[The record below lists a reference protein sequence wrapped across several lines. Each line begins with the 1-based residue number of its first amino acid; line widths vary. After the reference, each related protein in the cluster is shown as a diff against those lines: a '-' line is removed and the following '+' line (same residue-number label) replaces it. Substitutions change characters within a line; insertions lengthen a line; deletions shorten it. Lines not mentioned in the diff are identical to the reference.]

1 MLPDGFPPRK
11 PAGAA
16 GGHPFTVWALNDA
29 CALRLHCPRFADG
42 SADPVR
48 VIVGS
53 GLGGPR
59 RRPTRDRGMPE
70 TIRANVGGFVR
81 PRRID
86 VRAAAAFV
94 ATVVPTSAE
103 AQAPG
108 SSLVESF
115 VSAAMALDRH
125 EIAALTLTLGVT
137 FFATVTAIMLVRTRQ
152 RAERQDAAART
163 EIMALKAEVDRHKA
177 LLLSQ
182 PQVIV
187 VWPASGEEPE
197 ILGDTAIVAT
207 TPIARRALAFG
218 TWLAPD
224 QAHAM
229 ERAVEALRAR
239 GEGFVMAL
247 TTLAGRHIEAEGRAV
262 GNRAVLRLKDTSGA
276 MRELAELGM
285 RHEKLLRAVDTLQSL
300 IEALPSP
307 IWARDADGRLVFVNR
322 AYARAVE
329 AASGADVLARDLE
342 LLDRAA
348 REEASHR
355 RATGQAFTARLPV
368 IVAGTRR
375 IVDVLEVPTR
385 GGAGGIGI
393 DATEV
398 ETLRGEMKRMVDA
411 HRRTL
416 DQLATAVAIFA
427 ADQRLTFYNASYRA
441 FWGLEAGF
449 LDHNPTDSAVLDQ
462 LRAARKLPE
471 QADFRQWKSELHEAY
486 RALEPKE
493 HWWHLPDGRTLRVV
507 TTPDPEGGV
516 TYLFDDVTERL
527 NLERRYDALI
537 RVQGE
542 TLDNLSEAVA
552 VFASDGRLRLFNPAF
567 VNMWKL
573 TPAELAGHPHIETVI
588 EWCRSLHGDDG
599 IWGKLRGAVTGM
611 EHREPVTGH
620 LERRDGS
627 MVTCATVPL
636 PDGATLVTF
645 QDVTDTANVER
656 ALRERAEALEAA
668 DRLKNDFVHHVSYE
682 LRSPLTNIIG
692 FAQLLDDRA
701 TGPLTDKQRE
711 YLGYITSSSAALLAI
726 INDILDLATIDAGA
740 MTLDL
745 GSVDVRRTM
754 EAAAEGIKDRLK
766 ENDIRL
772 EIDAAADIGTLK
784 ADERRVRQVLYNLLS
799 NAIGFSPP
807 GGTVTLAA
815 ERMDGSVVF
824 SVTDNGPGIPT
835 ELQERVFDRFET
847 HTTGSRHRGVGL
859 GLSIVRSL
867 VELHGG
873 TVRIQSS
880 AGRGTAVACAFPLE
894 HAA

>member
-1 MLPDGFPPRK
+1 MPD
-11 PAGAA
+11 
-16 GGHPFTVWALNDA
+16 
-29 CALRLHCPRFADG
+29 
-42 SADPVR
+42 
-48 VIVGS
+48 
-53 GLGGPR
+53 
-59 RRPTRDRGMPE
+59 
-70 TIRANVGGFVR
+70 TIRANVGVFIR
-81 PRRID
+81 PRRIEL
-86 VRAAAAFV
+86 RAGAAFI
-94 ATVVPTSAE
+94 ATIFPTPAGAE
-103 AQAPG
+103 ETPALILAF
-108 SSLVESF
+108 LN
-115 VSAAMALDRH
+115 AALALDRH
-125 EIAALTLTLGVT
+125 EIAALALTLGVT
-137 FFATVTAIMLVRTRQ
+137 FFATVTAIMLVRTRA
-152 RAERQDAAART
+152 RAERMDAAARA
-163 EIMALKAEVDRHKA
+163 EIMALKADVDRAKA

-182 PQVIV
+182 PQVII
-187 VWPASGEEPE
+187 VWPASGDEPE
-197 ILGDTAIVAT
+197 ILGDTAIIT
-207 TPIARRALAFG
+207 TAPIARRALAFG

-224 QAHAM
+224 QAHSM
-229 ERAVEALRAR
+229 ERAVEALRSR
-239 GEGFVMAL
+239 GEGFAMAL
-247 TTLAGRHIEAEGRAV
+247 TTLAGRHIEAAGRAL
-262 GNRAVLRLKDTSGA
+262 GNRAVLRLKDTTGA
-276 MRELAELGM
+276 ARELAELGA
-285 RHEKLLRAVDTLQSL
+285 RHDRLLAEVDTVQAL

-307 IWARDADGRLVFVNR
+307 IWARDAG
-322 AYARAVE
+322 
-329 AASGADVLARDLE
+329 
-342 LLDRAA
+342 DR
-348 REEASHR
+348 
-355 RATGQAFTARLPV
+355 FTARLPV

-375 IVDVLEVPTR
+375 IFDVLEVPTR

-398 ETLRGEMKRMVDA
+398 EALRGEIKRMVDA

-441 FWGLEAGF
+441 LWGLEAGF
-449 LDHNPTDSAVLDQ
+449 LDQYPTDSSVLDQ
-462 LRAARKLPE
+462 LRALRKLPE
-471 QADFRQWKSELHEAY
+471 QADFRQWKNELHEAY

-516 TYLFDDVTERL
+516 TYLFDDVTDRL

-567 VNMWKL
+567 VHMWKL
-573 TPAELAGHPHIETVI
+573 SPAALGEHPHIEAVI
-588 EWCRSLHGDDG
+588 EWCRSLHGDDF
-599 IWGKLRGAVTGM
+599 IWGALRVAITGM
-611 EHREPVTGH
+611 ERREPMTGQ

-627 MVTCATVPL
+627 VVNCATLPL

-645 QDVTDTANVER
+645 QDVTDTVNVER

-692 FAQLLDDRA
+692 FAQLLEDRS

-711 YLGYITSSSAALLAI
+711 YLGYITTSSAALLAI

-740 MTLDL
+740 MMLDL

-754 EAAAEGIKDRLK
+754 QAAAEGIRDRLK
-766 ENDIRL
+766 ENDITL
-772 EIDAAADIGTLK
+772 EIHASPDIGTIT

-807 GGTVTLAA
+807 GSTVTLAA
-815 ERMDGSVVF
+815 ERANASVVF
-824 SVTDNGPGIPT
+824 CVTDSGPGIPA

-847 HTTGSRHRGVGL
+847 HTIGSRHRGVGL

-873 TVRIQSS
+873 TVRIHSA

>member
-1 MLPDGFPPRK
+1 MPD
-11 PAGAA
+11 
-16 GGHPFTVWALNDA
+16 
-29 CALRLHCPRFADG
+29 
-42 SADPVR
+42 
-48 VIVGS
+48 
-53 GLGGPR
+53 
-59 RRPTRDRGMPE
+59 
-70 TIRANVGGFVR
+70 TIRANVGVFIR
-81 PRRID
+81 PRRIEL
-86 VRAAAAFV
+86 RAGAAFIATIFPTPAAAKETPALILAF
-94 ATVVPTSAE
+94 
-103 AQAPG
+103 
-108 SSLVESF
+108 LN
-115 VSAAMALDRH
+115 AALALDRH
-125 EIAALTLTLGVT
+125 EIAALALTLGVT
-137 FFATVTAIMLVRTRQ
+137 FFATVTAIMLVRTRG
-152 RAERQDAAART
+152 RAERMDAAARA
-163 EIMALKAEVDRHKA
+163 EIMALKAEVDRAKA

-182 PQVIV
+182 PQVIM
-187 VWPASGEEPE
+187 VWSASGDEPE
-197 ILGDTAIVAT
+197 ILGDTAIIT
-207 TPIARRALAFG
+207 TAPTARRALAFG

-224 QAHAM
+224 QAHSM
-229 ERAVEALRAR
+229 ERAVEALRSR
-239 GEGFVMAL
+239 GEGFAMAL
-247 TTLAGRHIEAEGRAV
+247 TTLAGRHIEAEGRAL
-262 GNRAVLRLKDTSGA
+262 GNRAVLRLKDTTGA
-276 MRELAELGM
+276 ARELAELGA
-285 RHEKLLRAVDTLQSL
+285 RHDKLLAEVDTVQAL

-307 IWARDADGRLVFVNR
+307 IWARDAGGRLVFVNS
-322 AYARAVE
+322 AYVRAVE
-329 AASGADVLARDLE
+329 AAGRTDVLERRLE

-348 REEASHR
+348 REDLAQA
-355 RATGQAFTARLPV
+355 RAAGARFTARLPV

-375 IVDVLEVPTR
+375 IFDVLEVPTR

-398 ETLRGEMKRMVDA
+398 EALRGEIKRMVDA

-441 FWGLEAGF
+441 LWGLEAGF
-449 LDHNPTDSAVLDQ
+449 LDQYPTDSSVLDQ
-462 LRAARKLPE
+462 LRALRKLPE
-471 QADFRQWKSELHEAY
+471 QADFRQWRNELHEAY

-493 HWWHLPDGRTLRVV
+493 HWWHLPDSRTLRVV

-516 TYLFDDVTERL
+516 TYLFDDVTDRL

-567 VNMWKL
+567 VHMWKL
-573 TPAELAGHPHIETVI
+573 SPAALGERPHIEAVI
-588 EWCRSLHGDDG
+588 EWCRSLHGDDF
-599 IWGKLRGAVTGM
+599 IWGALRVAITGM
-611 EHREPVTGH
+611 ERREPMTGQ

-627 MVTCATVPL
+627 VVNCATLPL

-645 QDVTDTANVER
+645 QDVTDTVNVER

-692 FAQLLDDRA
+692 FAQLLEDRS

-711 YLGYITSSSAALLAI
+711 YLGYITTSSAALLAI

-754 EAAAEGIKDRLK
+754 QAAAEGIKDRIK

-772 EIDAAADIGTLK
+772 EIRAAPEIGTIT
-784 ADERRVRQVLYNLLS
+784 ADERRLRQVLYNLLS

-807 GGTVTLAA
+807 GSTVTLAA
-815 ERMDGSVVF
+815 ERANASVVF
-824 SVTDNGPGIPT
+824 CVTDSGPGIPT

-847 HTTGSRHRGVGL
+847 HTIGSRHRGVGL

-873 TVRIQSS
+873 TVRIHSA